1 MRINFVNLRYLIVA
15 ALFFSGC
22 KTAVKQQED
31 KIYSRHLQR
40 HVELTIINTPM
51 PDEKSNMNLLLFN
64 DGNDLQNTGAKEI
77 IDSLYGI
84 NLLQPLVLVGIHSN
98 EKDELGL
105 SEITYAGNTG
115 SKAAKYNRFVIN
127 ELYPFIKKKTGVR
140 KFRSVVICG
149 YSLGGISAFDIAWE
163 NADKIDKA
171 GIFSV
176 NLDYARQN
184 PAGIADS
191 VNIVLQKIKSSKKRP
206 KLQYWF
212 YAGEDGDSSIFK
224 NSQAL
229 IGIIGQKN
237 TGTAADIK
245 FLPVKG
251 GSNNMSAWRQ
261 HFAAFLLWAFGN

>member
-1 MRINFVNLRYLIVA
+1 MVV
-15 ALFFSGC
+15 ALFLPGC

-40 HVELTIINTPM
+40 HVDLTIINTAM
-51 PDEKSNMNLLLFN
+51 PGDKSDINLLLFN
-64 DGNDLQNTGAKEI
+64 NGHELKNTGAKQI
-77 IDSLYGI
+77 IDSL
-84 NLLQPLVLVGIHSN
+84 NSKNRLQPLVLVAINAN
-98 EKDELGL
+98 EKDELGI
-105 SEITYAGNTG
+105 SELTYAGATG

-149 YSLGGISAFDIAWE
+149 YSLGGVSAFDIAWG

-191 VNIVLQKIKSSKKRP
+191 VNIVLQKIKASRKRP

-212 YAGEDGDSSIFK
+212 YAGENGDSSIFK
-224 NSQAL
+224 NSRAL
-229 IGIIGQKN
+229 IGIIDKKN
-237 TGTAADIK
+237 TGTMADIQ
-245 FLPVKG
+245 FLSEKG
-251 GSNNMSAWRQ
+251 GANNTAAWR
-261 HFAAFLLWAFGN
+261 HYFAAFLLWAFGK